1 MIRGSTVL
9 ALGLV
14 LGVTCALVG
23 RQGSEKD
30 QKSQSVLADIEPDI
44 NKALDNKDDTGAND
58 HKESAEHVSDPIFGW
73 FRKGRKRRCRRY
85 RYRRRPCATPRPRPT
100 QKPTQACSSSKP
112 IDIQWD
118 NDWQKRF
125 VFQCPRGKTYVTID
139 KSWTVVTSGCS
150 TLLFKNTIYRVFYSP
165 WVWTR
170 GKSNLRLPYTFR
182 SVSGSS
188 DM

>member
-1 MIRGSTVL
+1 MTRGSTVL

-30 QKSQSVLADIEPDI
+30 QKSQSVLADIEPDV
-44 NKALDNKDDTGAND
+44 NKALDNKDDTGADD

-139 KSWTVVTSGCS
+139 KS
-150 TLLFKNTIYRVFYSP
+150 
-165 WVWTR
+165 
-170 GKSNLRLPYTFR
+170 
-182 SVSGSS
+182 
-188 DM
+188 